1 MLTVAVERVKINFDR
16 FPPPALKICSY
27 PAAGHCARSTVLPF
41 YVLSS
46 WICKSLTTSVNEH
59 VANNTGS
66 LYVKLTYQLN
76 QEQDF
81 DSSTDVYAS
90 VLWVILTKSVSQN
103 GKSVPCVCTYACMCV
118 CGLCMCLGTYFFIQV
133 FHYLPNPAFL

>member
-16 FPPPALKICSY
+16 FSPPALKICSY
-27 PAAGHCARSTVLPF
+27 PAAGQCARSTVLHF

-59 VANNTGS
+59 VADNTRP
-66 LYVKLTYQLN
+66 LYVKFSYQIN

-81 DSSTDVYAS
+81 DSSKDVYAS
-90 VLWVILTKSVSQN
+90 VLWVMLNEVGITKLE
-103 GKSVPCVCTYACMCV
+103 VCTRVYVRMNVCV
-118 CGLCMCLGTYFFIQV
+118 YYVCI
-133 FHYLPNPAFL
+133 